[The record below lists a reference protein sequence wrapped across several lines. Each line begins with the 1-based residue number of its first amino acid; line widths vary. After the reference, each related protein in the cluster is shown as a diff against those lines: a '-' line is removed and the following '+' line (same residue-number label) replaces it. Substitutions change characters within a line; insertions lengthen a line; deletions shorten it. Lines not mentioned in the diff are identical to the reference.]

1 MNENIPRCVLE
12 VESTLTGEYVRVTL
26 WREKASLADII
37 CKLLLYL
44 NFLTLVLIIEDRIY

>member
-26 WREKASLADII
+26 WCEKASLADII

-44 NFLTLVLIIEDRIY
+44 NFLTLVLIIEDGIY

>member
-12 VESTLTGEYVRVTL
+12 VESILTGEYVRVTL
-26 WREKASLADII
+26 WHEKASLADII
-37 CKLLLYL
+37 CKLLLYF